1 MAGVGLCLNSINI
14 SERKGF
20 SALSTRSV
28 FVLFSY
34 PRVTCFV
41 KGPERGVG
49 YHWEQ
54 NTTIRYIQ
62 SEKAGL
68 PRNKKWKEQWK
79 EGRRKWENEV
89 KDR

>member
-1 MAGVGLCLNSINI
+1 M
-14 SERKGF
+14 
-20 SALSTRSV
+20 
-28 FVLFSY
+28 FSY

-41 KGPERGVG
+41 KGPGRGVG

-68 PRNKKWKEQWK
+68 LRNKKWKEQWK
-79 EGRRKWENEV
+79 EGRREWENEV
-89 KDR
+89 KDREREGEREREEEEERGSIVLHG